1 MFNPFNWNIKIT
13 NNINLLKDTLEK
25 LNFKDEI
32 IWNKS
37 VKIVFDLNYY
47 FEIKR
52 DWEKYKI
59 ETNLKIDISKKYDNA
74 SNIRELI
81 NTSFKIWGYK
91 KFTIDYINP
100 EENQN
105 FNKAK
110 ESYNFNNVSFD
121 NDLFDDNNSKNSKE
135 ITFLNNLNN
144 SSILNDSIKIDEDLI
159 IEKYKFSKIED
170 WFKDPFFQP
179 LIKDYLEK
187 IIKAFSDENINILS
201 ENKNI
206 HIIEY
211 AWEENELNNKY
222 DLLIAFRSYFINLLS
237 ELKTKYPD
245 EEDIWKIPNS
255 KVSNIKLIDN
265 DSKKLYLWFH
275 NIEICN
281 LFEVYSAVEK
291 LIIDNGNILNLNHW
305 EELYFSIKDFFR
317 LIYIKKEWK
326 IKKLFARKVWTRFSD
341 FKEIDFIEY
350 DSNKIVIYNAKLFWR
365 KEKNN
370 FITETKINEFK
381 DDLYNASKMLK
392 WILYNFNKKSETDLF
407 NWLSEFFDSRKQY
420 FYIRYCYEIFKTLE
434 LIKNKENILFEE
446 TDLINFL
453 KEYIQYFSFKYHD
466 LIEEKYNN
474 YIDCINKYWSLWKDI
489 NIKEVIEWI
498 KNNSKYM
505 DSVFSY
511 NYEDYNKEKAIKESI
526 YSIDKINF
534 IDLEIKFRRF
544 LAKNIN
550 TENINIWIALW
561 DLSNFYYPEKH
572 INIMNKN
579 IITFYEVFNK
589 FLEIKWTEK

>member
-1 MFNPFNWNIKIT
+1 MKIT

-25 LNFKDEI
+25 LNFRDEI

-37 VKIVFDLNYY
+37 VKIVFDSNYY

-52 DWEKYKI
+52 DWEKFKI
-59 ETNLKIDISKKYDNA
+59 ETNLKIDTNKKYDNA
-74 SNIRELI
+74 YDIRELI
-81 NTSFKIWGYK
+81 NTFSKTWGYK
-91 KFTIDYINP
+91 NFTSDYIEP
-100 EENQN
+100 KEIQD
-105 FNKAK
+105 FNEAK

-121 NDLFDDNNSKNSKE
+121 NDLFDDKKSKDSKE
-135 ITFLNNLNN
+135 IIFLNNLEN
-144 SSILNDSIKIDEDLI
+144 SSILNDSIKIDEDLM
-159 IEKYKFSKIED
+159 IEKYKFSKVED

-206 HIIEY
+206 HIIKY

-255 KVSNIKLIDN
+255 KVSNIQLIDN

-281 LFEVYSAVEK
+281 LFEVYSAIEK
-291 LIIDNGNILNLNHW
+291 LIMDNGSIVNLNHW

-365 KEKNN
+365 KDENN

-381 DDLYNASKMLK
+381 NDLDNASKMLK

-407 NWLSEFFDSRKQY
+407 NWLSSFFDSRKQY
-420 FYIRYCYEIFKTLE
+420 FYIKYCYEIFKTLE
-434 LIKNKENILFEE
+434 LIKDKESILFEE
-446 TDLINFL
+446 TELINFL

-474 YIDCINKYWSLWKDI
+474 YIDCVNTYWSLWKDV

-498 KNNSKYM
+498 KKNSKYM
-505 DSVFSY
+505 DIVFSY
-511 NYEDYNKEKAIKESI
+511 NYEAYNKEKDIKESI
-526 YSIDKINF
+526 YSIDKISF
-534 IDLEIKFRRF
+534 INSEIKFRKF
-544 LAKNIN
+544 LVQNIN
-550 TENINIWIALW
+550 TNNINIWIALW
-561 DLSNFYYPEKH
+561 DLSNFYYSNKH
-572 INIMNKN
+572 IEIKNKDKIN
-579 IITFYEVFNK
+579 FYEVFNK
-589 FLEIKWTEK
+589 FLKIK